1 MNTGLLS
8 VGSDPE
14 SGIRNALPETIKK
27 LNMNLM
33 HARIQKVLLQGVNNS
48 DSFVGFFV
56 GGERIQIPLKV
67 GHHRSAS
74 KTPFKWHFADGPIV
88 AQH

>member
-1 MNTGLLS
+1 
-8 VGSDPE
+8 
-14 SGIRNALPETIKK
+14 
-27 LNMNLM
+27 M

-88 AQH
+88 AQHWLIPIAPIFPYLLSYGHFIACLMVPPTAIT